1 MRIEHT
7 TKARKSPGTCGAC
20 GKVIA
25 AGEGYKSI
33 KGRYT
38 SRSVRHEA
46 CPDWKPSEMTG
57 SDKLGRLYAARE
69 QIEDALE
76 SFDGEDASD
85 LRDALENAES
95 EASDVAS
102 EYNDAAEACA
112 AIREQCEEYASS
124 AENFGSECG
133 SADIEDF
140 DEDAVRDEIESEM
153 RGDADDDTETPELIS
168 NSTGAFLANLYG
180 YMAPY
185 RRTFIK
191 PVTSTGLSEPGADG
205 WQHYEKKTEM
215 QPVEDWSYGLGPC
228 SEIRR
233 DEACADLDALA
244 RVIASMP
251 KASRR
256 AQWQRFQEFFSD
268 AVSRRKLGRTIRDYY
283 QQGRHT
289 AVYEAALV
297 AQKEASD
304 SEEPEFTAEQQAEI
318 DRQIEAKREEWADEV
333 RSATQTAIDA
343 LDL

>member
-20 GKVIA
+20 GKVIE

-57 SDKLGRLYAARE
+57 SDKLSRLYAARE

-85 LRDALENAES
+85 LRDALENGES

-102 EYNDAAEACA
+102 EYTEAAEACA
-112 AIREQCEEYASS
+112 AVREKCEEYASS

-133 SADIEDF
+133 SVDIEDF

-168 NSTGAFLANLYG
+168 NSTGAFLTNLYG

-191 PVTSTGLSEPGADG
+191 PVVVEGYGMWS
-205 WQHYEKKTEM
+205 KKTEM
-215 QPVEDWSYGLGPC
+215 RPVEEWNYGFGPC

-233 DEACADLDALA
+233 DEACADLDALV

-251 KASRR
+251 KAIRR

-283 QQGRHT
+283 QQGRYT
-289 AVYEAALV
+289 VVYEAALV

-304 SEEPEFTAEQQAEI
+304 SEESEFTTEQQAEI

-333 RSATQTAIDA
+333 RSAAQTAIDA